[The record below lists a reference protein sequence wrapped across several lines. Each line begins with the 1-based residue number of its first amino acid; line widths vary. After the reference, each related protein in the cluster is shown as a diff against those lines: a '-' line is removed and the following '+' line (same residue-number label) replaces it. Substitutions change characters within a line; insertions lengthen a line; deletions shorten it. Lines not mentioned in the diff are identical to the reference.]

1 MYRLAVFFLRSW
13 LTLLEKINGPQDLK
27 QFGIKDL
34 KRLSDEIRQRIIRV
48 VAQTGGHLASNLG
61 VVELT
66 VALHKV
72 FDSPRDALIW
82 DVSHQCYAHK
92 ILTGRNDRFET
103 LRQKDG
109 LAGFTKHEES
119 VHDWF
124 DAGHASTSIS
134 SSLGLL
140 VGRRLHNEDGKVIA
154 VIGDGALTGGMALEA
169 LSHAGQLSKDLV
181 IILNDNQMSINGNTE
196 ALYRYLSRLTMT
208 AHYQTFR
215 YNFDRIAE
223 KIPFI
228 GKHFMNL
235 IFRLK
240 RAVKG
245 LVFPSNFFSDLGFE
259 YVGPLN
265 GHNLEQMITVFKRI
279 KKLCRPVVVHLV
291 TQKGRG
297 YAPAENDPVSYHGV
311 APASSSK
318 RPVTFTDVFAS
329 AIVRRAQE
337 DERVVAVTAAMTDG
351 TGLTEFR
358 RRFPDRFFDVGIAE
372 QHAVTFAGGL
382 ARSGLKPVAAIYSTF
397 IQRAVDQLIHDIALQ
412 NLPVVCM
419 LDRSGPVPG
428 DGETHQGIFDI
439 SLLRP
444 VPNVSLLA
452 PASQKELELC
462 FDWALEQNAPVVI
475 RYPKAPCPG
484 EQAEFAQSVRSGRG
498 VLLKKPAERDS
509 AAGGTTTSAASD
521 GNASDG
527 VVGGAADIL
536 LVCTG
541 GIFPET
547 LEAARELQKEGKSAD
562 IYNLRFLKPLDKEY
576 FLSIAAQYER
586 VLFVED
592 GIRIGGIGT
601 YLESLLDRYV
611 DGKKTGVSGFP
622 DRFLA
627 QGNRSQILRD
637 AHLDGASL
645 ARKALKLWDAL

>member
-1 MYRLAVFFLRSW
+1 M
-13 LTLLEKINGPQDLK
+13 
-27 QFGIKDL
+27 
-34 KRLSDEIRQRIIRV
+34 
-48 VAQTGGHLASNLG
+48 
-61 VVELT
+61 
-66 VALHKV
+66 
-72 FDSPRDALIW
+72 
-82 DVSHQCYAHK
+82 
-92 ILTGRNDRFET
+92 
-103 LRQKDG
+103 
-109 LAGFTKHEES
+109 
-119 VHDWF
+119 
-124 DAGHASTSIS
+124 
-134 SSLGLL
+134 GLL

-181 IILNDNQMSINGNTE
+181 IILNDNQMSINGNTG
-196 ALYRYLSRLTMT
+196 ALSRYLSRLTMT

-265 GHNLEQMITVFKRI
+265 GHNLEQMIAVFKRI
-279 KKLCRPVVVHLV
+279 QKLRRPVVVHLV

-329 AIVRRAQE
+329 EVVRRAQE

-372 QHAVTFAGGL
+372 QHAAGGL

-462 FDWALEQNAPVVI
+462 FSWALEHNAPVVI
-475 RYPKAPCPG
+475 RYPKAPCPA
-484 EQAEFAQSVRSGRG
+484 EQAEFAQGVRSGRG
-498 VLLKKPAERDS
+498 VLLKKPAERDP
-509 AAGGTTTSAASD
+509 AAGGFPGQSA
-521 GNASDG
+521 GNDS
-527 VVGGAADIL
+527 GAADIL

-576 FLSIAAQYER
+576 FLSVAVQYDR

-601 YLESLLDRYV
+601 YLESLLDRYA

-645 ARKALKLWDAL
+645 ARKALKLWDSV